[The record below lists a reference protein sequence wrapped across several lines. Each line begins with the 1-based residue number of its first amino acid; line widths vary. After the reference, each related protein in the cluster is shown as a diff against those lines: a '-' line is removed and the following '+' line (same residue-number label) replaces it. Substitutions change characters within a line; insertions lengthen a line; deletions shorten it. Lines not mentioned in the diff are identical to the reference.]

1 MKKNSTIQFNDFIY
15 NKDNLLAWDTAGWD
29 SKLWDSDTKIFAY
42 YMVEAL
48 RNDIFILNHQDNFNK
63 FFFDM
68 IKFTISSQ
76 KQVDWV
82 YKTTYIQLEIESQIE
97 QRARKYIRNGINEIQ
112 GYVNTVKPYHT
123 KVRNV
128 FDKHSITEDLM
139 VDIQEC
145 RAMEVTL
152 KFDVF
157 DQAFDGPIYGS
168 LFNNTAGETY
178 TGLSFTDTEYDDIH
192 AGPDF
197 LDYNIYNYT
206 QTEIGKNAHRRNV
219 YIVEPEEHLD
229 IKVLTNTSGSATDSD
244 TRTFVYQQ
252 DNNKQVVSY
261 SLVADM
267 STQVIAQVDDT
278 VEVADISL
286 FDADGGELYI
296 NGEIASYIGIVGNT
310 LYGIKRATYAK
321 EWAIGDTIISL
332 SDARITT
339 LTNTV
344 QIRVHEYNDS
354 GKSILDPTST
364 NIEPIQLQATGSGI
378 VF

>member
-1 MKKNSTIQFNDFIY
+1 MQ
-15 NKDNLLAWDTAGWD
+15 
-29 SKLWDSDTKIFAY
+29 
-42 YMVEAL
+42 E
-48 RNDIFILNHQDNFNK
+48 
-63 FFFDM
+63 
-68 IKFTISSQ
+68 
-76 KQVDWV
+76 
-82 YKTTYIQLEIESQIE
+82 
-97 QRARKYIRNGINEIQ
+97 KYIRNGINEIQ

-168 LFNNTAGETY
+168 QFNNTAGETY

-244 TRTFVYQQ
+244 TRTFCISTRQQ
-252 DNNKQVVSY
+252 QAK
-261 SLVADM
+261 
-267 STQVIAQVDDT
+267 
-278 VEVADISL
+278 
-286 FDADGGELYI
+286 LYH
-296 NGEIASYIGIVGNT
+296 IV
-310 LYGIKRATYAK
+310 
-321 EWAIGDTIISL
+321 
-332 SDARITT
+332 
-339 LTNTV
+339 
-344 QIRVHEYNDS
+344 
-354 GKSILDPTST
+354 
-364 NIEPIQLQATGSGI
+364 
-378 VF
+378 